1 MSEVI
6 SIKNFS
12 KSYGSFK
19 AVKNLNLQINGGEVF
34 GFVGKNGA
42 GKSTTIRSII
52 NLIHPTE
59 GTIEVLGMDSVKM
72 SKAINAKVS
81 YVPSESVF
89 YDNVTSMEL
98 FKFCL
103 KFTNS
108 DMDRVNELAE
118 YFELDLNKKVSD
130 LSLGN
135 RKKVSLIQ
143 AFLKDSEIIILDEPT
158 SGLDP
163 LMQNKFFSLILK
175 EKSKG
180 KTIFLSSHNLSE
192 VEKYCDRVAII
203 KDGELVDLF
212 NMKDVKINHKQIV
225 SYTTKGGQNFSYDLE
240 EDINALIKKLSK
252 LDLESLEI
260 KSKTVEDEFIEYYKE
275 DAKNE

>member
-19 AVKNLNLQINGGEVF
+19 AVKKLNLQINGGEVF

-175 EKSKG
+175 AKSKG

-225 SYTTKGGQNFSYDLE
+225 SYTTKDGQNFSYDLE

>member
-225 SYTTKGGQNFSYDLE
+225 SYTTKDGQNFSYDLE

>member
-225 SYTTKGGQNFSYDLE
+225 SYTTKDGQNFSYDLE
-240 EDINALIKKLSK
+240 EDINALIKKLSN

>member
-42 GKSTTIRSII
+42 GKSTTIRSIL

-225 SYTTKGGQNFSYDLE
+225 SYTTKDGQNFSYDLE